1 MEIINYRNQET
12 GNKGALFVHGV
23 NQYSACSAVASSP
36 MFKSMKTAERWL
48 EKKGYTKVE

>member
-1 MEIINYRNQET
+1 MGVIDYRNQET

-36 MFKSMKTAERWL
+36 MYKSKKIAERWL
-48 EKKGYTKVE
+48 EKRGYTKVE